1 MSGYRGLRVNLGGGR
16 RPGRARKWSCSS
28 SRNSCPLSQL
38 SSSDGLGAPT
48 ILYVTTSDVIAL
60 IAAAIAVASLLYA
73 RRSAMAAVHSAKAAA
88 DSANAAARSA
98 DADELAAVQ
107 QARTEADSGRVK
119 VYVSLERPQNWK
131 LTYLGKE
138 ICDQHVFEFVDQADF
153 EGNWLEAPVRGILVN
168 EDARTIVVDDRWA
181 CVGGST
187 PLWPEPVPEPLAD
200 HRGVRVPPGGVVI
213 FETTIGAWTERWR
226 ELWAQNNLEEL
237 WSRGPETSLRVW
249 AAQEGD
255 GGDYAAEER
264 HSPPSGWEI
273 RIGVYDWA
281 LQPMPKDDPGT
292 LTWSLRG
299 RPSFIVTRSPY
310 RPTPQSI
317 HELIRSDDREIGRL

>member
-1 MSGYRGLRVNLGGGR
+1 MTV
-16 RPGRARKWSCSS
+16 
-28 SRNSCPLSQL
+28 
-38 SSSDGLGAPT
+38 
-48 ILYVTTSDVIAL
+48 SDVIAM
-60 IAAAIAVASLLYA
+60 IASIIAVASLLYA
-73 RRSAMAAVHSAKAAA
+73 RRSAIAATHSAKAAA

-119 VYVSLERPQNWK
+119 VYISLEHSQMWR
-131 LTYLGKE
+131 LTYLGKVVD
-138 ICDQHVFEFVDQADF
+138 DQHVFEFANRADF

-168 EDARTIVVDDRWA
+168 EDARTVIVDDPSA

-213 FETTIGAWTERWR
+213 IETAIGAWTEHWR
-226 ELWAQNNLEEL
+226 ELWIANDLKEL
-237 WSRGPETSLRVW
+237 WSHGPAAFLRVW

-255 GGDYAAEER
+255 GGDYAAEDR
-264 HSPPSGWEI
+264 HSPPSGWQI

-281 LQPMPKDDPGT
+281 LQPRPKDDPDA
-292 LTWSLRG
+292 LTWCLRTK
-299 RPSFIVTRSPY
+299 PSFIVTRAPY
-310 RPTPQSI
+310 RPTPHSV
-317 HELIRSDDREIGRL
+317 HELMRSDDREI